1 MPSRRQF
8 LATVA
13 AGLTG
18 LVTWRYLRS
27 TEEGAIVDIVQKR
40 LYYLKLEPNGV
51 SAFAKDL
58 VKRKIISNR
67 KLRLIDMAGPVYT
80 QLSSHLGHNSLAQN
94 FKHGE
99 ERIVSMYLLSTDFFQ
114 NGHDE
119 SKVVRYIEFYEPFV
133 KIRPCNTPFACPV
146 KYSAG

>member
-1 MPSRRQF
+1 MPNRRQF
-8 LATVA
+8 LAAIA
-13 AGLTG
+13 AGVTG
-18 LVTWRYLRS
+18 LVTWRYLS
-27 TEEGAIVDIVQKR
+27 SSEEGAIVEIVQKR
-40 LYYLKLEPNGV
+40 LNYLKLDPNGV
-51 SAFAKDL
+51 NRFARDL
-58 VKRKIISNR
+58 VERKIIFGR

-80 QLSSHLGHNSLAQN
+80 GLSSHLGHNALSQN

-119 SKVVRYIEFYEPFV
+119 SKVVRYMEFYEPFV
-133 KIRPCNTPFACPV
+133 KFRPCNTPFARPV